1 MAGAALYIVYALNS
15 AMCTAV
21 CAGVACGDTSYIK
34 DRIAATMRSYTIVG
48 YIAWLSGGA
57 GECDDACYASI
68 ATMCCL

>member
-1 MAGAALYIVYALNS
+1 MRHILCRVAGATLYIVYALNS

-21 CAGVACGDTSYIK
+21 CAGVVCGDTS
-34 DRIAATMRSYTIVG
+34 

-68 ATMCCL
+68 ATMCRL